1 MKNLFHHLFLYSIIL
16 SSFLILA
23 ACSGGHQ
30 YRTMLNRADSLMTAH
45 PDSAYAIITSID
57 SVSIHKQ
64 RKAVRMRYEL
74 LRAEAQNKLYIPF
87 TTDSVLREVANCYNR
102 HGSSNDRLRSRYL
115 LGCAYRDLHEAPI
128 ALLTWEEA
136 IDAADTTADDCDYAT
151 LSRVYGQM
159 AEMYMWQRMP
169 EKQLECERL
178 FCKYSLAAGD
188 TLASLRGRLHC
199 NSAYYTLGDTA
210 AILSNIT
217 DVRQRYLEQGLDKE
231 AAKVYSSAIDIAVE
245 KGQLGWAR
253 LMMNEYEQHSGLFD
267 ENGNI
272 QKSRIRYYYVK
283 GLYYLGIQEEDSAEK
298 FFRRLLPDSLHA
310 IDAYRGLFKLYQMKL
325 APDSSFKY
333 GQLYE
338 TALARFVD
346 GTKAEAI
353 IQAQGMYDYSRQE
366 RLASDALRNSRT
378 TLAVALIVGVLFVFA
393 ASCAFMYYLTRKHA
407 AEQERQKLLS
417 SYNQTKQKLEETRKD
432 ITVLR
437 NASTKLQSLNKL
449 LIEKEQKVER
459 LENEMT
465 FLVSQLD
472 GSAFYNL
479 ASDKAKS
486 DVIQLFHNKARPI
499 VVKEG
504 ARSIVEA
511 PLASEK
517 EWNMLA
523 EMMRIHYPE
532 FHAFI
537 TEKNHF
543 TTQKYRICILSR
555 LNFDVCEMATLLQ
568 TSPTT
573 ISNARRLIS
582 MKLFKLSSS
591 NSLNENLQKLK

>member
-1 MKNLFHHLFLYSIIL
+1 MEKAFLTHIL
-16 SSFLILA
+16 TSALLTILMLS
-23 ACSGGHQ
+23 CSGGSR
-30 YRTMLNRADSLMTAH
+30 YRALLDRADSLMAEH
-45 PDSAYAIITSID
+45 PDSAYALLASID
-57 SVSIHKQ
+57 SADMSRQ

-74 LRAEAQNKLYIPF
+74 QRAEAQNKLYLPF
-87 TTDSVLREVANCYNR
+87 TTDSVLRRVVGYYDR
-102 HGSSNDRLRSRYL
+102 HGSANQRLKSHYL

-128 ALLTWEEA
+128 AMLTWEEA
-136 IDAADTTADDCDYAT
+136 IDAADTIAADCDYTT
-151 LSRVYGQM
+151 LYRVYGQM
-159 AEMYMWQRMP
+159 AVMYMWQRMP
-169 EKQLECERL
+169 EKQLESERL

-188 TLASLRGRLHC
+188 TLVSLRGRLHC
-199 NSAYYTLGDTA
+199 NSAYFTLGDTA

-217 DVRQRYLEQGLDKE
+217 NVRQQYLERGLDKE

-245 KGQLGWAR
+245 NGQLEWAR
-253 LMMNEYEQHSGLFD
+253 LMMDEYEQHSGLFD

-272 QKSRIRYYYVK
+272 SKSRIRYYYVK
-283 GLYYLGIQEEDSAEK
+283 GLYYLGIHEEDSAEK
-298 FFRRLLPDSLHA
+298 FFRKLLPDSIHSL
-310 IDAYRGLFKLYQMKL
+310 DAYRGLFKLYQMKL
-325 APDSSFKY
+325 AADSSFKY

-338 TALARFVD
+338 KALAKFVD

-366 RLASDALRNSRT
+366 RLASNALRNSWT
-378 TLAVALIVGVLFVFA
+378 TLVVALIVGILFVFA
-393 ASCAFMYYLTRKHA
+393 ASCTYMYHLKRKHA
-407 AEQERQKLLS
+407 AQQERQKLLS

-437 NASTKLQSLNKL
+437 NASTKLHSISKL
-449 LIEKEQKVER
+449 LFEKEQRVER

-486 DVIQLFHNKARPI
+486 DVIQLFHNNAKPI

-504 ARSIVEA
+504 ARAKVEA

-517 EWNMLA
+517 EWNMLT
-523 EMMRIHYPE
+523 EVMRIHYPE
-532 FHAFI
+532 FYAFI
-537 TEKNHF
+537 TEQNHF

-555 LNFDVCEMATLLQ
+555 LNFDVCEMATLLH

-573 ISNARRLIS
+573 ISNARRFIS

-591 NSLNENLQKLK
+591 NRLNENLQKLK

>member
-1 MKNLFHHLFLYSIIL
+1 
-16 SSFLILA
+16 
-23 ACSGGHQ
+23 
-30 YRTMLNRADSLMTAH
+30 MTAH

-57 SVSIHKQ
+57 SADIQKQ
-64 RKAVRMRYEL
+64 RKATRMRYEL

-87 TTDSVLREVANCYNR
+87 TTDSVLRRVVSYYDR
-102 HGSSNDRLRSRYL
+102 HGSSNDRLRAYYA

-128 ALLTWEEA
+128 AILTWEDA
-136 IDAADTTADDCDYAT
+136 IAAADTTASDCDYAT
-151 LSRVYGQM
+151 LFRVYGQM
-159 AEMYMWQRMP
+159 ASIYYRQYMQEEELKAR
-169 EKQLECERL
+169 ERL
-178 FCKYSLAAGD
+178 CKYALLAGD
-188 TLASLRGRLHC
+188 TLSHIRGLLMR
-199 NSAYYTLGDTA
+199 NDAYLVLGDTSVV
-210 AILSNIT
+210 LDNIER
-217 DVRQRYLEQGLDKE
+217 VRHLYLERGLTQE
-231 AAKVYSSAIDIAVE
+231 AAQVFPSAIHIALDR
-245 KGQLGWAR
+245 G
-253 LMMNEYEQHSGLFD
+253 EYENADAMMRIFEKESGLFD
-267 ENGNI
+267 EQGNI
-272 QKSRIRYYYVK
+272 QRKRETYYYHKGRYYA
-283 GLYYLGIQEEDSAEK
+283 GIGQVDSAEIQ
-298 FFRRLLPDSLHA
+298 FRRLLKFDST
-310 IDAYRGLFKLYQMKL
+310 IINAYRGLLMLYHQKQN
-325 APDSSFKY
+325 ADSIYKY
-333 GQLYE
+333 SILYE
-338 TALARFVD
+338 GALVDYLKETKSTAIVQ
-346 GTKAEAI
+346 TI
-353 IQAQGMYDYSRQE
+353 GMYDYSRQE

-449 LIEKEQKVER
+449 LIEKEQRVER